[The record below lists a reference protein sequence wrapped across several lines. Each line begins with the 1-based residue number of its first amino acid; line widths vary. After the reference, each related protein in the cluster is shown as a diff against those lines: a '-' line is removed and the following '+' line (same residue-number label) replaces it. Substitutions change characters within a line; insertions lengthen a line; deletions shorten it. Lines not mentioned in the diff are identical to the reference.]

1 MPPLASSPPLAAST
15 RRLRDY
21 RLLVNTFAP
30 LLTIVL
36 AVLVFRWVFPWL
48 FSVLI
53 YIWAAAA
60 LLLVVFAVPWLLVWC
75 AFALG
80 RIKCPACDAP
90 FAPRFCLCIPKTFRS
105 CGFAGTASK
114 HRAASNAARPW
125 RLNRLRPSG
134 RGARVAV
141 CKIRH
146 GKIMSSAAGN

>member
-1 MPPLASSPPLAAST
+1 MPQFASLPSLAART

-36 AVLVFRWVFPWL
+36 AVLVFRWVFPWV

-53 YIWAAAA
+53 YVWAAAA

-80 RIKCPACDAP
+80 RIKCPACEAP
-90 FAPRFCLCIPKTFRS
+90 FASRFRLWIPKTCQS
-105 CGFAGTASK
+105 CGYDVTASK
-114 HRAASNAARPW
+114 KRATSNG
-125 RLNRLRPSG
+125 SG
-134 RGARVAV
+134 RGT
-141 CKIRH
+141 
-146 GKIMSSAAGN
+146 